1 MNIYDRIAV
10 KVLVTY
16 LADYGKI
23 ERDKLIA
30 SMKSDHEVF
39 VKILKAATKKHR
51 EERDWFL
58 RYDSCQKYI
67 QKEYLKYLD
76 VIETPIYYDSA
87 PVELFDTL
95 ERSFR
100 KGG

>member
-10 KVLVTY
+10 KVLVSY
-16 LADYGKI
+16 LADYEKT

-30 SMKSDHEVF
+30 SMKSDHELF
-39 VKILKAATKKHR
+39 VEIIKAAVKKYR
-51 EERDWFL
+51 EERDWCL
-58 RYDSCQKYI
+58 RSDSCQKYI

-100 KGG
+100 KRS

>member
-10 KVLVTY
+10 KALVSY
-16 LADYGKI
+16 IADYEEP

-30 SMKSDHEVF
+30 SMKSDHGVF
-39 VKILKAATKKHR
+39 VDIIKAAVKKYR
-51 EERDWFL
+51 EERDWCL
-58 RYDSCQKYI
+58 RSDSCQKYI
-67 QKEYLKYLD
+67 RKEYLKYLD

-100 KGG
+100 KRG